1 MEYNLYKI
9 LTNNLGM
16 LKNIKYKRYKNNNNK
31 KRKQTQYKDTAL
43 SKLIYEQCNS
53 N

>member
-1 MEYNLYKI
+1 
-9 LTNNLGM
+9 M
-16 LKNIKYKRYKNNNNK
+16 LKNTKHKRYKNNNNK
-31 KRKQTQYKDTAL
+31 KQTQYKDTVL